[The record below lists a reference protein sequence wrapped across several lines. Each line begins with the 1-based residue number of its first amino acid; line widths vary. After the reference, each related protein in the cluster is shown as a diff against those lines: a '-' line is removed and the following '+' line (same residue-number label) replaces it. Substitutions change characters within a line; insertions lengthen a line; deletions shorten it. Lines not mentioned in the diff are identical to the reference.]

1 MYLRLRPIA
10 PMRSITSRAFEPIPC
25 ISNACTLECAQ
36 RSQRQ
41 PVHAGGARRSTL
53 PLSLA
58 LCHRCSRATSE
69 QALLVRA
76 SCLARTIAAQILR
89 RRIAQMRAP
98 HSLPDSASMPIAWRE
113 VEGSDLRPRLP
124 SWRLVWLTQVWC
136 VPLSVR
142 LGCYQPVH
150 GPIESCM
157 ECEHGMRVPSSP
169 RVGRECSKK
178 FLLGISPISRSKH
191 PGLVERSPKMPFS
204 SLQAEY

>member
-25 ISNACTLECAQ
+25 ISNACTLRAEKPETTGT
-36 RSQRQ
+36 RWRRT
-41 PVHAGGARRSTL
+41 PLHAASLSGSLPPLLARNK
-53 PLSLA
+53 
-58 LCHRCSRATSE
+58 RA

-157 ECEHGMRVPSSP
+157 ECEHGMRVPSAP
-169 RVGRECSKK
+169 RLGRECSKK
-178 FLLGISPISRSKH
+178 FLLRISPI
-191 PGLVERSPKMPFS
+191 L
-204 SLQAEY
+204 